1 MIVGA
6 HDQKAVLDRYRD
18 DQRPKDE
25 GQRAKSRFRRE
36 LISHD
41 VHNSLQGI
49 ERAGP

>member
-6 HDQKAVLDRYRD
+6 HDKKTVLDRYRD